1 METLKDSKSR
11 LLKTKATLE
20 EENARLQKIVDR
32 LQLTDNL
39 YVFMSNFIKIIES
52 NNQAININ
60 FRSGVSSLS
69 SDSDYP
75 NTDNKRT
82 AKLERLVIMLRTAV
96 DKLKEENKNLSL
108 ERVVTNI
115 DDKVPFII
123 F

>member
-1 METLKDSKSR
+1 M
-11 LLKTKATLE
+11 
-20 EENARLQKIVDR
+20 
-32 LQLTDNL
+32 
-39 YVFMSNFIKIIES
+39 IK
-52 NNQAININ
+52 QYIN

-75 NTDNKRT
+75 STDNKRT

-115 DDKVPFII
+115 DDKVPINNC
-123 F
+123 

>member
-1 METLKDSKSR
+1 M
-11 LLKTKATLE
+11 
-20 EENARLQKIVDR
+20 
-32 LQLTDNL
+32 
-39 YVFMSNFIKIIES
+39 IK
-52 NNQAININ
+52 QHIN

-75 NTDNKRT
+75 STDNKRT

-115 DDKVPFII
+115 DDKVPI
-123 F
+123 